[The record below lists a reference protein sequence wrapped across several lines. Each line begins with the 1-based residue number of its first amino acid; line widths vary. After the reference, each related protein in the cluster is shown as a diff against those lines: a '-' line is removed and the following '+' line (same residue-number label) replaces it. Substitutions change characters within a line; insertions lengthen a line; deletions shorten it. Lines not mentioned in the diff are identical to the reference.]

1 MNSIRKSDVEMRILE
16 VCERELK
23 ETPYRILDVDAR
35 LGASSLIRLFI
46 DKADNESGPTLDEV
60 AELSRKLDPIIEA
73 ERFTEGAYHLEVS
86 SPGLDRRLRVAP
98 DFEKEIGREISLNL
112 HESMPGIGAN
122 IKGELVKV
130 DLGRINI
137 AQGKKNRKEF
147 EIPFQN
153 IKRANRVWDFE
164 VRKSK

>member
-1 MNSIRKSDVEMRILE
+1 M
-16 VCERELK
+16 
-23 ETPYRILDVDAR
+23 
-35 LGASSLIRLFI
+35 
-46 DKADNESGPTLDEV
+46 
-60 AELSRKLDPIIEA
+60 
-73 ERFTEGAYHLEVS
+73 
-86 SPGLDRRLRVAP
+86 
-98 DFEKEIGREISLNL
+98 NL

-164 VRKSK
+164 VRKIEIEGSSYGVRIRSCH